1 MKKCAVITN
10 GYCSYPSVAKQ
21 VEELSDELNELGVAV
36 KIVKTDELIAY
47 VDVDSPRSL
56 IGERD
61 FVVYLDKDPYIS
73 HLLEKCGYKLV
84 NSAKSIELCD
94 DKMKTHIALSGVLP
108 MPKTV
113 SFPLAYQT
121 PDEAF
126 CLHAER
132 LLGYPIVVKEVF
144 GSMGK
149 GVYLCRNRD
158 ELLLINSRLC
168 GKPHVFQEFIGK
180 GGEDIRVIV
189 LGGSAVAAMKRVNDN
204 DFRSNIAAG
213 GVGKAVILTDT
224 DKELAELAAK
234 TLKLDYCGVD
244 ILHGDDKSYVCEVN
258 SNAFWSGIS
267 KVTGINIAGLYAK
280 YLYGKFYPR
289 G

>member
-21 VEELSDELNELGVAV
+21 VGELVFELNETGVAAE
-36 KIVKTDELIAY
+36 ILKTDELIAY
-47 VDVDSPRSL
+47 VDVDRPLSL
-56 IGERD
+56 IGEKD

-84 NSAKSIELCD
+84 NSAKAIELCD
-94 DKMKTHIALSGVLP
+94 DKMKTHIALSGVSA
-108 MPKTV
+108 MPKTI
-113 SFPLAYQT
+113 SFPLAYQKAD
-121 PDEAF
+121 DEF
-126 CLHAER
+126 CLYAER
-132 LLGYPIVVKEVF
+132 VLGYPIVVKEVF

-149 GVYLCRNRD
+149 GVYLCNNRA
-158 ELLLINSRLC
+158 ELLSVNGRLS
-168 GKPHVFQEFIGK
+168 GIPHVFQEFIGK

-189 LGGSAVAAMKRVNDN
+189 LGGKAVAAMKRVNEN

-213 GVGKAVILTDT
+213 GIGTTVNLEET
-224 DKELAELAAK
+224 DKKLAELAAK
-234 TLKLDYCGVD
+234 TLQLDYCGVD
-244 ILHGDDKSYVCEVN
+244 ILHGEGKSYVCEVN

-267 KVTGINIAGLYAK
+267 EVTGINIARLYAK
-280 YLYGKFYPR
+280 YLYGKFYPK